1 MYSTARCFC
10 KKHEAPPNVCFGSIT
25 KKNVTKNSVNL
36 DIPGLDK
43 DVTNAIGQVYDSST
57 ALLGLSS
64 HDVASLR
71 TTCLCPSRVLGSNFS
86 SGFALINQNQSAM
99 QWLFNLQEHV
109 WRIGYTWTSRTFVP
123 SRTVG
128 LTSVPCCLTQEVA
141 AMHRQYLMK
150 RSQDLSRIKEPWKT
164 WTAC

>member
-1 MYSTARCFC
+1 MHICSLGGYLSPEIWCLVVALCSFQFVDVFNSKVFLSMR

-36 DIPGLDK
+36 
-43 DVTNAIGQVYDSST
+43 VYDSST

-71 TTCLCPSRVLGSNFS
+71 ITCLCPSRVLGSNFS

-99 QWLFNLQEHV
+99 QWLFNSQEHV
-109 WRIGYTWTSRTFVP
+109 
-123 SRTVG
+123 
-128 LTSVPCCLTQEVA
+128 
-141 AMHRQYLMK
+141 
-150 RSQDLSRIKEPWKT
+150 
-164 WTAC
+164 